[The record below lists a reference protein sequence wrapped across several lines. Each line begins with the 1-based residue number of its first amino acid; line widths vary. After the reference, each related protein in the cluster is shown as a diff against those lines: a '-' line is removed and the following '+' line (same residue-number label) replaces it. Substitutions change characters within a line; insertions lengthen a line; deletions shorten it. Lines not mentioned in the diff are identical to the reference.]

1 MDVPFFFVPPMESQS
16 TEARIES
23 LLLPLLENTDI
34 FLTAIKIKPTNNIK
48 VYLDADNGL
57 DVRKSATVNR
67 KLYHLIEEA
76 QMFPEG
82 DYSLEVSSPGVDEP
96 LVSIRQ
102 YKKNVGR
109 TVEITPMEGAEVL
122 GLLKEVTEEKVVLE
136 VKVGK
141 KKEVTVVEI
150 PLSFIKKIVV
160 QVTF

>member
-1 MDVPFFFVPPMESQS
+1 MGVPFFFVPMESQS
-16 TEARIES
+16 TEARIEL
-23 LLLPLLENTDI
+23 LLLPLLEDTDI

-76 QMFPEG
+76 QMFPDG
-82 DYSLEVSSPGVDEP
+82 DYSLEVSSPGIEEP

-109 TVEITPMEGAEVL
+109 TVEVTPIEGVEVL
-122 GLLKEVTEEKVVLE
+122 GVLKEVTEDKVVLE

-141 KKEVTVVEI
+141 KKEISMVEV